1 MQTPSLALTKG
12 DNIETKSESPQGA
25 KLNLATKII
34 LNVIG
39 TICVL
44 LGILGAILPL
54 LPATP
59 FLLLASACYI
69 RSSERLYRRLT
80 TNKYLG
86 PYILNFRE
94 RRGLPLKVKIYTV
107 ILLWGSLLFSAFR
120 LQNNLLT
127 VALLTVGLGVSI
139 LIWSM
144 KTLRD

>member
-1 MQTPSLALTKG
+1 MGALLIFPVLKKAAHRE
-12 DNIETKSESPQGA
+12 DSQS
-25 KLNLATKII
+25 LNLATKII

-69 RSSERLYRRLT
+69 RSSDRLYRRLT
-80 TNKYLG
+80 TNRYLG

-94 RRGLPLKVKIYTV
+94 KRGLPLKAKVYSI
-107 ILLWGSLLFSAFR
+107 ILLWGSLLFSAYR
-120 LQNNLLT
+120 LQNSVLT
-127 VALLTVGLGVSI
+127 VTLLTVGLGVSI
-139 LIWSM
+139 FIWST
-144 KTLRD
+144 KTLKD

>member
-1 MQTPSLALTKG
+1 M
-12 DNIETKSESPQGA
+12 
-25 KLNLATKII
+25 NLATKII

-69 RSSERLYRRLT
+69 RSSDRLYRRLT
-80 TNKYLG
+80 TNRYLG

-94 RRGLPLKVKIYTV
+94 KRGLPLKAKVYSI
-107 ILLWGSLLFSAFR
+107 ILLWGSLLFSAYR
-120 LQNNLLT
+120 LQNSVLT
-127 VALLTVGLGVSI
+127 VTLLTVGLGVSI
-139 LIWSM
+139 FIWST
-144 KTLRD
+144 KTLKD